1 MSSWNGGQRVP
12 PSGESLVAR
21 GYHAVHGPH
30 NRPLRTR
37 RHYAG
42 IPGGEN
48 APEGGL
54 DQPDGPISRSGAA
67 VGHNSRDGDAG
78 QRRVEGLPFRSCSR
92 RQPQGLNSPRIGT
105 HPRLTAAVTAGYQ
118 DRMPTENTTFIAV
131 HVPKCAG
138 SSVERHMLEN
148 LPAKAVW
155 MPRKRYRSMPAIKPP
170 FFEPRR
176 EGTGDVRFVSGHHIG
191 KSVEGYFPDHRILRS
206 VLLREPMSFHL
217 SYYNF
222 RSMRYLG
229 QGLNTYSFD
238 DHLLSQR
245 DDPISHFLLERWL
258 EIPRAKLLSMPAQR
272 KFDIINRDLPP
283 GSSLA
288 VM

>member
-1 MSSWNGGQRVP
+1 
-12 PSGESLVAR
+12 
-21 GYHAVHGPH
+21 
-30 NRPLRTR
+30 
-37 RHYAG
+37 
-42 IPGGEN
+42 
-48 APEGGL
+48 
-54 DQPDGPISRSGAA
+54 
-67 VGHNSRDGDAG
+67 
-78 QRRVEGLPFRSCSR
+78 
-92 RQPQGLNSPRIGT
+92 
-105 HPRLTAAVTAGYQ
+105 
-118 DRMPTENTTFIAV
+118 MPTENTTFIAV

-148 LPAKAVW
+148 LPATAVW

-176 EGTGDVRFVSGHHIG
+176 EGTDDVRFVSGHHIG

-272 KFDIINRDLPP
+272 KFDIINRAFSDFWFVGDLSHCNELVASMSRELGINSTLISKNTKEDWQQRVTWRMLTREDLTARQIEMVEERTRLDRAIWETWRNAKHNVSSVVPMSLP
-283 GSSLA
+283 ANAGSGSLLHELQRPYHA
-288 VM
+288 IVRRVKRGWN